1 MRHFALVSKFK
12 LAMLLI
18 FMVVIIQI
26 ALIGKISLVI
36 QADNAKIENVY
47 VPILHKVYQLEMAIV
62 QVQQILSTICTT
74 KDNVLL
80 VQAKKYAERFQTL
93 VKDLNKLD
101 EDYSGDL
108 DSITQLFDLYYN
120 DGISMAQAALAD
132 FDKVEQIKRMKEF
145 DIRAEKLAQFVDPFL
160 SKVQE
165 RLQSTFE
172 IQREHQ
178 VTNNI
183 LQGVLYGIQLL
194 TIMAMSFI
202 FLQSLKQL
210 PKLKTIFTRIAASDF
225 RDYKESIQGND
236 EITEIYADVLLMK
249 KSLKEIILQ
258 IVDISR
264 DVQEKFTEVFSIMRT
279 SDTAT
284 KTQKNNVEQ
293 LATAM
298 NEMATTAK
306 SIATSAVGAAT
317 ATTNADNSAVEGNNV
332 VNQSANAIKLLIDD
346 VQKATQAIQQVEKYS
361 EDIGGVLNVIQGV
374 AEQTNLLALNAAI
387 EAARA
392 GEQGRG
398 FAVVADEVRSLAG
411 RTQQSTQEIRKTIEY
426 LQQGVKNAVQTMIAG
441 KERTQE
447 CGKISNKTGEQLG
460 IIGKSIAT
468 VNEINV
474 HVATA
479 AEEQSAVAEEMNKNV
494 VTIQD
499 MAGQLSSGIDKTVTA
514 VQQLSTKIDKLAALV
529 GKIAV

>member
-1 MRHFALVSKFK
+1 MDF
-12 LAMLLI
+12 
-18 FMVVIIQI
+18 
-26 ALIGKISLVI
+26 
-36 QADNAKIENVY
+36 
-47 VPILHKVYQLEMAIV
+47 LE
-62 QVQQILSTICTT
+62 
-74 KDNVLL
+74 
-80 VQAKKYAERFQTL
+80 
-93 VKDLNKLD
+93 
-101 EDYSGDL
+101 
-108 DSITQLFDLYYN
+108 
-120 DGISMAQAALAD
+120 
-132 FDKVEQIKRMKEF
+132 
-145 DIRAEKLAQFVDPFL
+145 
-160 SKVQE
+160 
-165 RLQSTFE
+165 
-172 IQREHQ
+172 
-178 VTNNI
+178 
-183 LQGVLYGIQLL
+183 
-194 TIMAMSFI
+194 
-202 FLQSLKQL
+202 
-210 PKLKTIFTRIAASDF
+210 
-225 RDYKESIQGND
+225 
-236 EITEIYADVLLMK
+236 
-249 KSLKEIILQ
+249 KSLKDIILQ

-426 LQQGVKNAVQTMIAG
+426 LQQGVKNAVQTMVAG

-447 CGKISNKTGEQLG
+447 CGKISIKTGEQLG